1 MHSIKR
7 VLPTLAALVFG
18 TEKGAAKT
26 LQDSVKGTDLKVSV
40 LADDL
45 AQVTHTKTQQSVT
58 LPQGSVL
65 VVEGPTLS
73 VLSQADFDANF
84 EITGDLNAP
93 KTTRTKTAAKTP
105 AKAPVNE
112 PTNEPAKSAAPV
124 ADVNDKTAA
133 EAKKTDTET
142 K

>member
-65 VVEGPTLS
+65 VVEGTTLS
-73 VLSQADFDANF
+73 VLSQSDFDAAF

-93 KTTRTKTAAKTP
+93 KTSRTKAPT
-105 AKAPVNE
+105 KAPVKAPADE
-112 PTNEPAKSAAPV
+112 PTSDSVKSATTTV
-124 ADVNDKTAA
+124 ADVNKTN
-133 EAKKTDTET
+133 TET

>member
-1 MHSIKR
+1 MHTIKR

-18 TEKGAAKT
+18 TEKGAAKI

-40 LADDL
+40 LVDDL

-65 VVEGPTLS
+65 VVEGSDLS
-73 VLSQADFDANF
+73 VLSQADFDAAF
-84 EITGDLNAP
+84 EITGDLSAP
-93 KTTRTKTAAKTP
+93 KTSRPKTAAKTP
-105 AKAPVNE
+105 AKAPADE
-112 PTNEPAKSAAPV
+112 PTSEPAKPATTTL
-124 ADVNDKTAA
+124 ADVN
-133 EAKKTDTET
+133 KTDAGT

>member
-73 VLSQADFDANF
+73 VLSQADFDAAF
-84 EITGDLNAP
+84 EITGDLNKP
-93 KTTRTKTAAKTP
+93 KPTKTKAPAKTVD
-105 AKAPVNE
+105 KAPADE
-112 PTNEPAKSAAPV
+112 SANEPAKSATKTL
-124 ADVNDKTAA
+124 ADVNKADV
-133 EAKKTDTET
+133 ET

>member
-45 AQVTHTKTQQSVT
+45 AQVTHRMTQQSVT

-65 VVEGPTLS
+65 VVEGTNLS
-73 VLSQADFDANF
+73 VMSQSDFDANF

-93 KTTRTKTAAKTP
+93 KTTRTKTAAKAP
-105 AKAPVNE
+105 ANE
-112 PTNEPAKSAAPV
+112 PTSELAKSTTKTL
-124 ADVNDKTAA
+124 ADANKADA
-133 EAKKTDTET
+133 ET

>member
-1 MHSIKR
+1 MHTIKR

-45 AQVTHTKTQQSVT
+45 AQVTHRMTQQSVT

-65 VVEGPTLS
+65 VVEGTNLS
-73 VLSQADFDANF
+73 VMSQSDFDANF

-93 KTTRTKTAAKTP
+93 KTSRTKTAAKTP
-105 AKAPVNE
+105 AKASAGE
-112 PTNEPAKSAAPV
+112 PTSESDNSTTKTL
-124 ADVNDKTAA
+124 ADVDKATA
-133 EAKKTDTET
+133 ET
-142 K
+142 KKADAEIK

>member
-1 MHSIKR
+1 MHTIKR
-7 VLPTLAALVFG
+7 ILPTLAALVFG

-65 VVEGPTLS
+65 VVEGSDLS
-73 VLSQADFDANF
+73 VLSQSDFDAAF
-84 EITGDLNAP
+84 EITGDLNKP
-93 KTTRTKTAAKTP
+93 KPNKAKVA
-105 AKAPVNE
+105 AKAPVDE
-112 PTNEPAKSAAPV
+112 PTDEPAKSAAPV
-124 ADVNDKTAA
+124 ADAGDKAPA
-133 EAKKTDTET
+133 ET
-142 K
+142 KKADAETK